1 MLPVS
6 VLLTS
11 GAETWISAEAVL
23 ELTASALGGDETK
36 WVRIGVLRLGRLGRW
51 GIVKEGG

>member
-6 VLLTS
+6 LLLTS
-11 GAETWISAEAVL
+11 GAETWISAEAML